1 MSKDI
6 AQVAR
11 TPPHLE
17 MSMTVVDRR
26 RLLAGLAVVLVSAGL
41 AVTTHRPASADT
53 VAANTS
59 TPIGVKPMMGFNNW
73 ARFTCAAQ
81 ARLDGTRSGYSFQQF
96 MEDQAKAMK
105 DTGLVAAGYTNLTV
119 DDCWMQRTSAGYLHG
134 AATWGG
140 SSQPGFD
147 WELTN
152 YSNYVHSQGME
163 TGLYS
168 TSGVNTCQGVPGG
181 VLGHEQVDANSLA
194 YWGIDSLKLDNCG
207 TTISN
212 RQQIFTTMAN
222 ALKTATAS
230 TSRKILFN
238 ESAPAGYGPTS
249 SEKYNSM
256 DWVRTLGQMWRVS
269 PDIAVWHGDN
279 ASAWN
284 WPHGGDYYEGG
295 VLQNLN
301 DTVALARYDG
311 PGNHND
317 ADMLLIGDN
326 NQLTLA
332 EQRSQFALWS
342 AMGSPLMIS
351 SDIRKLAADPTTYAP
366 QLNILKNSD
375 IIAVDQESLG
385 AGGYL
390 ASRNNASTEA
400 GIDVVVK
407 PLAGGRRAVAV
418 LNKNAGSI
426 SYTLDL
432 ARLGFG
438 DTSCSRTARDLWNH
452 TDLSVQSSITTTI
465 ASHDTAMY
473 TVDPGS
479 CGSAIPVGQIQAPQS
494 AFQASA
500 LCLDA
505 YTGAVAGHK
514 VALYSCTG
522 NSNQQWQRQP
532 SGVISSL
539 QNSNLCISGD
549 STGLRLATCDTNDT
563 KQKWT
568 YNRSGQLRLSNG
580 TCIDIA
586 GSDFTNANSVIATYS
601 CGTHQPNQ
609 TWSAPFD
616 TPPTP

>member
-1 MSKDI
+1 M
-6 AQVAR
+6 
-11 TPPHLE
+11 
-17 MSMTVVDRR
+17 R
-26 RLLAGLAVVLVSAGL
+26 RL
-41 AVTTHRPASADT
+41 VTLASAAALATTGLVVGTSPAAVADPI
-53 VAANTS
+53 AANTS
-59 TPIGVKPMMGFNNW
+59 TAIGVKPMMGFNNW

-81 ARLDGTRSGYSFQQF
+81 ARLDGTRTGYSFQQF
-96 MEDQAKAMK
+96 MQDQAKAMK

-134 AATWGG
+134 AATWGS

-147 WELTN
+147 WELTD

-181 VLGHEQVDANSLA
+181 VMGHEQADANSLA

-207 TTISN
+207 TTSSN

-222 ALKTATAS
+222 ALKTATAG

-249 SEKYNSM
+249 TEKYNSM

-295 VLQNLN
+295 VYQNLT
-301 DTVALARYDG
+301 DTIALARYNG

-326 NQLTLA
+326 KQLTLA

-351 SDIRKLAADPTTYAP
+351 SDLRKLAADPTTYAP

-375 IIAVDQESLG
+375 IIAVDQDALG

-390 ASRNNASTEA
+390 ASRSNASATA

-418 LNKNAGSI
+418 LNKNSAST

-432 ARLGFG
+432 ARVGFG
-438 DTSCSRTARDLWNH
+438 NTGCTRTARDLWSH
-452 TDLSVQSSITTTI
+452 TNQSVQSSITMTI
-465 ASHDTAMY
+465 ASHDTAIY
-473 TVDPGS
+473 TIDPGS
-479 CGSAIPVGQIQAPQS
+479 CGAAIPVGQIQAPQS
-494 AFQASA
+494 AFQATA

-505 YTGAVAGHK
+505 YTGAAVGNK
-514 VALYSCTG
+514 VALYGCTG

-532 SGVISSL
+532 TGLISSL
-539 QNSNLCISGD
+539 ANTALCISGD
-549 STGLRLATCDTNDT
+549 STGLRLAACNSSDT

-568 YNRSGQLRLSNG
+568 YNRSGQLRQSTG
-580 TCIDIA
+580 VCIDIA
-586 GSDFTNANSVIATYS
+586 GGNLADPNAVVATYS

-616 TPPTP
+616 GPPAP

>member
-1 MSKDI
+1 M
-6 AQVAR
+6 R
-11 TPPHLE
+11 LH
-17 MSMTVVDRR
+17 R
-26 RLLAGLAVVLVSAGL
+26 RLVGLASAAALATTGLAVATS
-41 AVTTHRPASADT
+41 PAANADT
-53 VAANTS
+53 VAANTD
-59 TPIGVKPMMGFNNW
+59 TAIGAKPMMGFNNW

-81 ARLDGTRSGYSFQQF
+81 ARLDGTRTGYSFQQF
-96 MEDQAKAMK
+96 MQDQAKAMK

-134 AATWGG
+134 AATWGS
-140 SSQPGFD
+140 SSQPGYD
-147 WELTN
+147 WELTD
-152 YSNYVHSQGME
+152 YAAYVHSQGME
-163 TGLYS
+163 AGLYS

-181 VLGHEQVDANSLA
+181 VKGHEQADANSLA
-194 YWGIDSLKLDNCG
+194 YWGIDSLKVDNCG
-207 TTISN
+207 TDISN

-222 ALKTATAS
+222 ALRTATAN
-230 TSRKILFN
+230 TGRKVLFN

-249 SEKYNSM
+249 AEKYNSM

-269 PDIAVWHGDN
+269 PDIAVWHGDG
-279 ASAWN
+279 ASAWD

-295 VLQNLN
+295 VYQNLN
-301 DTVALARYDG
+301 DTVALARYNG

-326 NQLTLA
+326 NQLTPA

-351 SDIRKLAADPTTYAP
+351 SDVRKMAADPVTYAP

-375 IIAVDQESLG
+375 IIAVDQDPLG

-390 ASRNNASTEA
+390 ASRNNASATA

-418 LNKNAGSI
+418 LNKGAAATSYSI
-426 SYTLDL
+426 DL
-432 ARLGFG
+432 AKVGFG
-438 DTSCSRTARDLWNH
+438 NTGCTRTARDLWSH
-452 TDLSVQSSITTTI
+452 TDQSVTAAITTTV
-465 ASHDTAMY
+465 AAHDTAMF
-473 TVDPGS
+473 TIDPGS
-479 CGSAIPVGQIQAPQS
+479 CGGALPVGQIQAAQS

-505 YTGAVAGHK
+505 YSGAVLGHK
-514 VALYSCTG
+514 VALYNCTG
-522 NSNQQWQRQP
+522 NSNQQWQRQAN
-532 SGVISSL
+532 GLISSL
-539 QNSNLCISGD
+539 ANTSLCISGD
-549 STGLRLATCDTNDT
+549 STGLSLATCNTADS

-568 YNRSGQLRLSNG
+568 YNRQGQLRQATG
-580 TCIDIA
+580 VCIDVN
-586 GSDFTNANSVIATYS
+586 GSDFANANSTVNTYA

-616 TPPTP
+616 TPPAP